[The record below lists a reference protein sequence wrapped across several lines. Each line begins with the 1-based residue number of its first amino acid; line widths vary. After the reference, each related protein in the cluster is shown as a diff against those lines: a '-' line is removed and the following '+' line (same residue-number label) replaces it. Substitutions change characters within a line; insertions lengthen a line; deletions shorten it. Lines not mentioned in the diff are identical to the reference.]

1 MRKVVLIIISLFT
14 ILACDY
20 PQIKKNETKKVEQ
33 TEYKITKMTNS
44 YFKTNPWYINN
55 QETLEKT
62 SNELKDIFVNKLNK
76 DTLLDDL
83 PFKLNSINSYSS
95 NKSVAHFEIF
105 DFVIDTSY
113 NYYYLDAL
121 VILDKK
127 EALNLITDKIYFLK
141 GGKYK
146 FTSDPYQYTR
156 TMVYNDRFKIEKN
169 YSNYIKIMF
178 GNLVG
183 TDVTIREAKNN

>member
-1 MRKVVLIIISLFT
+1 MKKLLLIIISLFT

-44 YFKTNPWYINN
+44 YFKTNPCYINN
-55 QETLEKT
+55 QETLEKA
-62 SNELKDIFVNKLNK
+62 SNELKDIFINRLNK

-113 NYYYLDAL
+113 NYYYLDVL